1 MAQPGL
7 MSGSTACLCTTTA
20 SFSTSY
26 LYEYTSHN
34 ENENRN
40 ETRYQNSTQSL
51 NKNIADEPKQTN
63 ILLNAAFDQRKILK

>member
-7 MSGSTACLCTTTA
+7 MNGSTSCLCTTTTC
-20 SFSTSY
+20 FSTSY

-34 ENENRN
+34 ENENRKV
-40 ETRYQNSTQSL
+40 TRYRNSTQSL

-63 ILLNAAFDQRKILK
+63 ILLNAAFDQRKIMN